1 MASDLEALIAAGR
14 ELSREDRYELAHQM
28 LASVDEPV
36 HDQEAIDASW
46 NAEFRRRIDEIE
58 SGAVE
63 LVDGEE
69 TMRMARELIA
79 QRLASSNE

>member
-1 MASDLEALIAAGR
+1 
-14 ELSREDRYELAHQM
+14 M

-36 HDQEAIDASW
+36 EDQEVIDASW

-69 TMRMARELIA
+69 TMRMARERIA
-79 QRLASSNE
+79 QKLASSSE